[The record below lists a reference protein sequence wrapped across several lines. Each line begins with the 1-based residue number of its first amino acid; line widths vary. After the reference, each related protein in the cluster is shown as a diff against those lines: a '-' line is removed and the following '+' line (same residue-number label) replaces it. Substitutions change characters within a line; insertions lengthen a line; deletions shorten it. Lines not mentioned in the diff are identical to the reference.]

1 MKSAV
6 TTVVSAA
13 DAAGRFP
20 SMSDFESVKGSFD
33 RAKARLEAAE
43 KLASCLDKFTN
54 LAVDAVYKNGSYEQA
69 NKDKCVRDIH
79 HYLRLINYCLVT
91 GGTGPLDE
99 WGISGMREIIRI
111 QLLPTAAYIEAFIF
125 MLPLPVPPL
134 LAPFGIVLAM
144 ITLPPDMSPS
154 TLFVP
159 PD

>member
-6 TTVVSAA
+6 TTVVSSA

-54 LAVDAVYKNGSYEQA
+54 LAVDAVYQNTSYEQA
-69 NKDKCVRDIH
+69 NKDKCARDIN

-99 WGISGMREIIRI
+99 WGIAGMREVIRAH
-111 QLLPTAAYIEAFIF
+111 QLPTAAYIEALTYIRDKVNIPGDMGQQAAAEFKT
-125 MLPLPVPPL
+125 L
-134 LAPFGIVLAM
+134 LDYLINALA
-144 ITLPPDMSPS
+144 
-154 TLFVP
+154 
-159 PD
+159 